1 MKNITFEEA
10 QKLVEQGELAT
21 AEERKILQK
30 ERLHILVDYA
40 RENLPGADRRRRS
53 DPHVR
58 PHPSAGALP
67 GGEIGRAHV

>member
-30 ERLHILVDYA
+30 ERSHSCGLCKGKISLSE
-40 RENLPGADRRRRS
+40 RTL
-53 DPHVR
+53 
-58 PHPSAGALP
+58 
-67 GGEIGRAHV
+67 